1 MKEISLDY
9 RYTQGII
16 RDEEIEQM
24 MGYAEVAETVLEEG
38 NGPGNDFLGWR
49 NLPASYDR
57 EEFERIKKAAQKIR
71 DNSDYLV
78 TIGIGGSYLGAKA
91 VIEALRNPYGETK
104 TKVLFSGNSISGTE
118 LAQLVEFL
126 KDKQWSINVISK
138 SGTTTEPAISFRILK
153 NELEAKYGKEEAR
166 ERIYVTTDA
175 RRGAL
180 KTLCDKEGY
189 ESFVIADNIGGRYS
203 VLTAVGLLPIAV
215 AGFDIDKLMEGATSS
230 MREMRE
236 KQGRSNLCR
245 FYAALRN
252 ILYNKGK
259 HIEILVS
266 YEPRLAYLSEWYKQL
281 FGESEGK
288 DGKGIF
294 PASAIF
300 STDLHSMGQYI
311 QDGKRV
317 LFETVLRINEPSADI
332 VLPELEEDL
341 DGLNY
346 IAGKTVDEVNRIAL
360 EATATAHLAG
370 GVPNIIIDVPKW
382 DEYHL
387 GYLLYFFER
396 SCAISGYLL
405 AVNPFDQPGVEEYK
419 KTMFKMLGKPG
430 Y

>member
-9 RYTQGII
+9 RYTQGMI

-24 MGYAEVAETVLEEG
+24 MLYAEMAETILEEG
-38 NGPGNDFLGWR
+38 DGAGNDFLGWK

-57 EEFERIKKAAQKIR
+57 EEFEQIKKAAQKIQS
-71 DNSDYLV
+71 NSDYLV

-91 VIEALRNPYGETK
+91 VIEALQNPYGETK
-104 TKVLFSGNSISGTE
+104 TKVVFSGNSISGTE

-126 KDKQWSINVISK
+126 KDKEWSINVISK

-153 NELEAKYGKEEAR
+153 NELESKYGKEGSR

-175 RRGAL
+175 RKGAL
-180 KTLCDKEGY
+180 KALCDKEGY

-203 VLTAVGLLPIAV
+203 VLTAVGLLPVAV
-215 AGFDIDKLMEGATSS
+215 AGFDIDELMEGAGSS
-230 MREMRE
+230 MRDMRE
-236 KQGRSNLCR
+236 KQGKNNLCR
-245 FYAALRN
+245 LYASLRN

-311 QDGKRV
+311 QDGKRM
-317 LFETVLRINEPSADI
+317 LFETVIRINEPSADI
-332 VLPELEEDL
+332 VLPESEEDL

-360 EATATAHLAG
+360 EATATAHVAG
-370 GVPNIIIDVPKW
+370 GVANIIIDVPKW
-382 DEYHL
+382 DEYYL